1 MRSDQQLLTAI
12 QDGDVAAFDALVAR
26 FEASVRRRVV
36 RIVRDHGVA
45 EDVAQE
51 VFLTV
56 WMRADQW
63 SERGTVQAWLLQI
76 ATNLALNALRARR
89 RRRDR
94 VLDGGDDADC
104 EDQGIAAP
112 GWMIDESALGPDEAA
127 ELAERCDLL
136 RHLVGELSDPMRE
149 VCRLIYEEQ
158 MTVRQAAEAL
168 GVPEGTVKSR
178 LHYAVRRLACA
189 WRQMEPDWEDV

>member
-1 MRSDQQLLTAI
+1 LRSDQQLLTAI
-12 QDGDVAAFDALVAR
+12 QHGDVAAFDTLVAR

-36 RIVRDHGVA
+36 RVVRDHSVA
-45 EDVAQE
+45 EDVAQD
-51 VFLTV
+51 VFLRV

-63 SERGTVQAWLLQI
+63 SGRGTVRAWLLQI

-89 RRRDR
+89 RQRQRL
-94 VLDGGDDADC
+94 LDGGHDPDGEEQAA
-104 EDQGIAAP
+104 AAP

-127 ELAERCDLL
+127 ELAEQCELL
-136 RHLVGELSDPMRE
+136 RHLVGDLSDPMRE

-168 GVPEGTVKSR
+168 GIPEGTVKSR
-178 LHYAVRRLACA
+178 LHYAVRRLARA
-189 WRQMEPDWEDV
+189 WQNIESDWEDG